1 VTPGGKIPDPGGKIL
16 RRGGEISA
24 RARRSICRRL
34 GIAALAV
41 LAVTGVAAPPALADS
56 VQSSNWAGYAAHR
69 GGVKFKR
76 VTATW
81 HQPKAICTPG
91 LATYSSVW
99 VGLGGYSVR
108 SRALEQ
114 IGGEVDCNARGRV
127 VSGAWYELVPA
138 PSRTISLQ
146 VRPGDEMKATVTV
159 IGHRAHLQLR
169 NLTRRHTFTR
179 TVHTSAVDISSAEWI
194 LETPSICSGGSSC
207 QVLPLANFG
216 SATFR
221 SARATTTRNASGP
234 ISSRSW
240 NTSKITLAAGGRH
253 FAAAGGAPASVSAL
267 PSSLSSRRT
276 SFTIIYQGPATSAD
290 PSPAMART
298 GVRSGA
304 LARPRRSPG
313 SPRL

>member
-1 VTPGGKIPDPGGKIL
+1 VTPGGKIPARGGKIL
-16 RRGGEISA
+16 RRGGKIST
-24 RARRSICRRL
+24 RARRSIRRHL
-34 GIAALAV
+34 GIAAFAALA
-41 LAVTGVAAPPALADS
+41 LTGVAAPPALADS

-76 VTATW
+76 ATATW
-81 HQPKAICTPG
+81 RQPKATCTLG
-91 LATYSSVW
+91 RATYSSVW
-99 VGLGGYSVR
+99 VGLGGYSLR

-127 VSGAWYELVPA
+127 VSSAWYELVPA
-138 PSRTISLQ
+138 PSRTIRLQ

-159 IGHRAHLQLR
+159 IGHRARLQLR
-169 NLTRRHTFTR
+169 NLTRRHTFTK

-194 LETPSICSGGSSC
+194 LETPSICSGSSC

-216 SATFR
+216 SATFK

-240 NTSKITLAAGGRH
+240 NTSKITLGAGGRH
-253 FAAAGGAPASVSAL
+253 FAAAGGAAASVSAL

-298 GVRSGA
+298 SMRSGA

-313 SPRL
+313 SPRP